1 MTETVSLAI
10 VLFLM
15 IDSIGAI
22 PTLAGMLKD
31 FDLKKQYKILVRE
44 LLLGLAA
51 MLVFCYAGHAI
62 LEHMGVKIH
71 SVQLSGGIILFL
83 LGLSMLFKKEE

>member
-1 MTETVSLAI
+1 MV
-10 VLFLM
+10 
-15 IDSIGAI
+15 DSFGAL

-31 FDLKKQYKILVRE
+31 FDQRKQYKILVRE

-51 MLVFCYAGHAI
+51 MLTFCYAGHGI

-83 LGLSMLFKKEE
+83 LGLSMLFKKD